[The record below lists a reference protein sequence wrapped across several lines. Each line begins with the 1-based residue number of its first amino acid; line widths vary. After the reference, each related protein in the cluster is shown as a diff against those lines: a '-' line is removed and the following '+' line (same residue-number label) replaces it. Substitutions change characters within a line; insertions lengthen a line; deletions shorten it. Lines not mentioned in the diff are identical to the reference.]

1 MKQRPPSRLYSA
13 LEKKLKDYGWDNHL
27 VKLRNP
33 PYLEDCQ
40 PQIDAYVSKIRTMQ
54 KIVREQVCQVKLI
67 QTETDGVEEGYL
79 FDTGLAAVLYEF
91 DNWGLCQYSDN
102 FQSINP
108 DLGVLGILKGN
119 FQFVNTGHR
128 WVTIKSARFKN
139 QITARNSL
147 ESLKEIQTELNELNK
162 PISLFDKYLLE
173 YEKTLIGIEHVFAG
187 DKDKYNLIKEEKGCI
202 SEIKKKFSCENYFIM
217 KGVLNLSFVGSLIYR
232 LEESLDLS
240 KNHPGD

>member
-1 MKQRPPSRLYSA
+1 MKQRPPSKLYSA
-13 LEKKLKDYGWDNHL
+13 LEKKLKEYGWDNHL

-54 KIVREQVCQVKLI
+54 KIVREQVCQVRLI

-79 FDTGLAAVLYEF
+79 FDTGLAAVLHEF

-128 WVTIKSARFKN
+128 WVTVKSARFKN
-139 QITARNSL
+139 QTTAKNTL
-147 ESLKEIQTELNELNK
+147 ENLKEIQTKLNELNK
-162 PISLFDKYLLE
+162 PIVLFDRYLLE
-173 YEKTLIGIEHVFAG
+173 YEEEGLNRIEHEFIE
-187 DKDKYNLIKEEKGCI
+187 KYNMIKEEKKRL
-202 SEIKKKFSCENYFIM
+202 SEIKKKFLVETYFIR
-217 KGVLNLSFVGSLIYR
+217 KGILSLSFVGSLLYR
-232 LEESLDLS
+232 LEESLNLS

>member
-1 MKQRPPSRLYSA
+1 MKQRPPSKLYSA
-13 LEKKLKDYGWDNHL
+13 LEKKLKEYGWDNHL

-54 KIVREQVCQVKLI
+54 KIVREQVCQVRLI

-79 FDTGLAAVLYEF
+79 FDTGLAAVLHEF

-128 WVTIKSARFKN
+128 WVTVKSARFKN
-139 QITARNSL
+139 QTTAKNTL
-147 ESLKEIQTELNELNK
+147 ENLKEIQTKLNELNK
-162 PISLFDKYLLE
+162 PIVLFDRYLLE
-173 YEKTLIGIEHVFAG
+173 YEKEGLNRIEHAFIE
-187 DKDKYNLIKEEKGCI
+187 KYNMIKEEKKRL
-202 SEIKKKFSCENYFIM
+202 SEIKKKFLVETYFIR
-217 KGVLNLSFVGSLIYR
+217 KGVLSLSFVRSLLYR